1 MVTSRIRWIKQFDA
15 GRIWFNKLTSEE
27 TIRTYLRNLH
37 RYCKAVGKNPDELI
51 ALKMEGQRNIGTY
64 KEFQAE
70 NLLESFFADTK
81 LQESAKMALK
91 TAVLSFY
98 KHNRRELASNTASNI
113 THPEH
118 KQRCP
123 EMQDILDLEDAMQS
137 QRDKAILWFLA
148 STAFRI
154 GTLVELTWNDLE
166 PTQDS
171 EVPYQ
176 LVIESSRLKGKGKG
190 RYRGLK
196 QVAFLHS
203 LAVEKLENYK
213 KEMRR
218 RGYQANRESPIF
230 IAYRKNKVVAP
241 LGTQAI
247 EAKFAKASLVAWHDL
262 EQKRFTP
269 HDFRDFMQS
278 KLESAGLNS
287 NIIAPMLAHKPRGID
302 FHYSKHEVDELL
314 QKYKKALSYL
324 LPQTVAKV
332 KAEQQKEVQK
342 LKNQIDDL
350 ELKLATNTASLLRTL
365 HSYLDRAG
373 IEHDFEDEAIV
384 DE

>member
-1 MVTSRIRWIKQFDA
+1 
-15 GRIWFNKLTSEE
+15 
-27 TIRTYLRNLH
+27 
-37 RYCKAVGKNPDELI
+37 
-51 ALKMEGQRNIGTY
+51 MEGQRNIGTP

-70 NLLESFFADTK
+70 NLLESFFAETK

-113 THPEH
+113 THPEY

-123 EMQDILDLEDAMQS
+123 DMHDILDLEDAMQN

-203 LAVEKLENYK
+203 LAVDKLENYK
-213 KEMRR
+213 KEIHR
-218 RGYQANRESPIF
+218 RGYRVNGDSPIF

-241 LGTQAI
+241 LGTQAV
-247 EAKFAKASLVAWHDL
+247 EAKFATASLVAWHDL
-262 EQKRFTP
+262 ETKRFSP
-269 HDFRDFMQS
+269 HGFRDFMKS

-324 LPQTVAKV
+324 LPQTVEKV

-342 LKNQIDDL
+342 LQNKIDDL
-350 ELKLATNTASLLRTL
+350 ELKLATNTANLIKTL
-365 HSYLDRAG
+365 HNYLDKAG